1 MNHYEH
7 ERDHNYFEMKRL
19 FLEDERIV
27 DSDETLVYFPVTQI
41 NGLFYV
47 FPAAS
52 EYCRF
57 WYFINQLKQTQNH
70 TRNLENLFIA

>member
-1 MNHYEH
+1 MFSHNDYNHYDGYND
-7 ERDHNYFEMKRL
+7 ERDLNTFEMKRL

-27 DSDETLVYFPVTQI
+27 DSDEKLVYFPVTQI

-47 FPAAS
+47 FPTAS

-57 WYFINQLKQTQNH
+57 
-70 TRNLENLFIA
+70 